1 MRVGTYT
8 LRLKNH
14 PRIVAGGSAVGKKEG
29 EGPLKNYF
37 DHCFTDTT
45 LGEKSWEKAESDLQ
59 QEAVKSVLEKS
70 GIKPSEI
77 QYLFAGDLLN
87 QCISSVFGLRSMNIP
102 FLGQYGAC
110 STMAQTYTNIE
121 ILLIDDG
128 SLDRSGSFLM
138 SVKVQLFIQC

>member
-102 FLGQYGAC
+102 FLGTADLHRTHWQLPAAI
-110 STMAQTYTNIE
+110 SAQQS
-121 ILLIDDG
+121 DSFGFHSSMGG
-128 SLDRSGSFLM
+128 SGPPLHNGP
-138 SVKVQLFIQC
+138 